1 MHPSP
6 QLLPAEWQAPPG
18 VRAVSTLRTGGASP
32 APWNSLNLGAHV
44 GDSRECVDANRRLL
58 RDAAGLPAEPRWL
71 EQVHGIAVA
80 DVDATHATDAA
91 LRADAAISA
100 MPGRVCAVMTADCLP
115 VVLASEDGSV
125 VGAAHAGWRGLA
137 AGIVEAT
144 LEAMRRRSPAAAIFQ
159 AWLAPAIG
167 PANFEVGDD
176 VRAAFLAADPQAAA
190 AFTPNAQRRWQCD
203 LYLLARQ
210 RLARAGVDR
219 ISGGDHCT
227 YAEEGRFF
235 SHRRDV
241 QHRGLAATGRMATL
255 IWRI

>member
-1 MHPSP
+1 MTGV
-6 QLLPAEWQAPPG
+6 QTCALPIFDTA
-18 VRAVSTLRTGGASP
+18 RTGGASP

-44 GDSRECVDANRRLL
+44 GDSRHCVDANRRLL

-80 DVDATHATDAA
+80 DLDATPATDAA

-100 MPGRVCAVMTADCLP
+100 IPGRVCVVMTADCLP
-115 VVLASEDGSV
+115 VVLASTDGAI

-137 AGIVEAT
+137 AGVVEAT
-144 LEAMRRRSPAAAIFQ
+144 LDAMRRRSTAGTTFQ

-167 PANFEVGDD
+167 AANFEVGDD

-203 LYLLARQ
+203 LYRLARQ
-210 RLARAGVDR
+210 RLARAGVER
-219 ISGGDHCT
+219 ISGGSRCT
-227 YAEEGRFF
+227 YAEEDCFF

-255 IWRI
+255 IWRT